1 MSNIIL
7 HGDCINPAIGAFC
20 SARRPRMAGPK
31 TERHSTMKQSKKI
44 HLLGLLEGLAYCAMR
59 VVDTWEEGDL
69 AAAVREMHTQAKEA

>member
-1 MSNIIL
+1 
-7 HGDCINPAIGAFC
+7 
-20 SARRPRMAGPK
+20 
-31 TERHSTMKQSKKI
+31 MKQSKKI